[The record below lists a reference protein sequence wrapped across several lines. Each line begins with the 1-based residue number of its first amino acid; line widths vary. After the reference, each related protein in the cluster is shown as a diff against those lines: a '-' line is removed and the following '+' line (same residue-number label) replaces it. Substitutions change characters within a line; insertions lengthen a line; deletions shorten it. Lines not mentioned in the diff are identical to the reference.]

1 MSAIYTKTGD
11 AGLNIV
17 LTLAALY
24 ESGGLVFTDQ
34 ADPCVFRRSWTAIP
48 SQAGHGFQTKLDS
61 RSVATRGFR
70 VLLC

>member
-24 ESGGLVFTDQ
+24 ESGGLAFTDQ
-34 ADPCVFRRSWTAIP
+34 ADPVARAFAEGLFTDAIERLP
-48 SQAGHGFQTKLDS
+48 SYEHARQETDQ
-61 RSVATRGFR
+61 
-70 VLLC
+70 